1 MKKQYRVKKSKE
13 IEEILKNHRFSS
25 NPYFTI
31 YIKEQ
36 HETNHFRYAMSV
48 GKKIGNAVVRNR
60 IKRQIRAIVR
70 NFCVVSTT
78 DVFIIARNNILKLN
92 FQEMERELK
101 ALFQKQKLFV
111 KGEQNG
117 SIFK

>member
-1 MKKQYRVKKSKE
+1 MNKQYRVKKSKE

-48 GKKIGNAVVRNR
+48 GKKIGNAVVRNQ

-70 NFCVVSTT
+70 KFSVISTI
-78 DVFIIARNNILKLN
+78 DVFVIARSNVLKLT
-92 FQEMERELK
+92 FQEMEKELK
-101 ALFQKQKLFV
+101 ALFQKQNLLV
-111 KGEQNG
+111 KGE
-117 SIFK
+117 

>member
-13 IEEILKNHRFSS
+13 IEQILKNHRFSS
-25 NPYFTI
+25 SPYFTL

-48 GKKIGNAVVRNR
+48 GKKIGNAVVRNH
-60 IKRQIRAIVR
+60 IKRQIRAVLRMFNVIPTV
-70 NFCVVSTT
+70 
-78 DVFIIARNNILKLN
+78 DVFIVARGKVNDLN
-92 FQEMERELK
+92 FEGIQRELNY
-101 ALFQKQKLFV
+101 LFQKQKLLV
-111 KGEQNG
+111 KGEKND